1 MQARRECARRA
12 RVTGRLASHRRNA
25 SATRSSFSEAVLH
38 QEIGGKEAMRQQL
51 LRLLSHERDPSV
63 NVQVLPFETGVHAGL
78 MGFFDIFR
86 FASDPTIVHGED
98 YETGHPTADPDAVES
113 RSLRYDHLQAAAL
126 SVKDSATLIRRV
138 MEERYGGNSHLTG
151 IT

>member
-1 MQARRECARRA
+1 M
-12 RVTGRLASHRRNA
+12 
-25 SATRSSFSEAVLH
+25 
-38 QEIGGKEAMRQQL
+38 
-51 LRLLSHERDPSV
+51 

-78 MGFFDIFR
+78 TGFFDIFR

-138 MEERYGGNSHLTG
+138 MEERYGEQLAPDRDHMAYVELQRRHGG
-151 IT
+151 IVRGDRRSSQLHRRRPRLQEPDGTDPHPPPRRLPVLDDH